1 MSAMPT
7 LVGEAIRDAF
17 RRRIVA
23 AIIVLS
29 LLSLFM
35 VDGCTSCSAAGEIQ
49 VNGEARSLRDFGG
62 ATGALLFGVLGLWIV
77 LLAGILCADHLAQ
90 SIDDGSANLTLARP
104 VSRNQFATA
113 RLAGALG
120 VAFCAG
126 LFLLGGTALLLQ
138 YRSGLSLAP
147 ALLSAAACALGAWTT
162 GSLAMLVSL
171 WLPRM
176 AATIAVLAG
185 LALVTLANT
194 VALFR
199 GSESQDV
206 LAWIDRV
213 APPIASALWL
223 PLAAWLPPQV
233 PLQGEPVE
241 VALRA
246 VFWAAVAFGAL
257 LLGFRRTELGH

>member
-23 AIIVLS
+23 AIVVLS

-35 VDGCTSCSAAGEIQ
+35 VDGCTSCTAAGEIE
-49 VNGEARSLRDFGG
+49 VNGEARSLSDFGG

-90 SIDDGSANLTLARP
+90 SLDDGQAHLTLSRP
-104 VSRNQFATA
+104 VSRNQFVMA
-113 RLAGALG
+113 RLAGALA
-120 VAFCAG
+120 VALCAAF
-126 LFLLGGTALLLQ
+126 FLLGGAGLLLS

-147 ALLSAAACALGAWTT
+147 ALLSALACVLAAFTT
-162 GSLAMLVSL
+162 GSLAMLASL

-199 GSESQDV
+199 GPESQDT

-213 APPIASALWL
+213 APPLASSLWL
-223 PLAAWLPPQV
+223 PLGAWLPPQV
-233 PLQGEPVE
+233 PLQAEPLEIAV
-241 VALRA
+241 RA
-246 VFWAAVAFGAL
+246 IVWAIAAFAAL
-257 LLGFRRTELGH
+257 LLGFRRTELGR